1 MLLNETT
8 SSTTRHSFRDPAARA
23 KSCFCEPIAI
33 TIHKD
38 LLKVKGCLPA
48 VFATGHDYFIEPLAK
63 PVLAGVIHARVK
75 VEKIGDAWNKCLRCL
90 AR

>member
-1 MLLNETT
+1 MGATKGKSRGPFVAFVIKIPNAFTDFNLWAGKRKATPSPPGSTYKLMLLNETT

-38 LLKVKGCLPA
+38 L
-48 VFATGHDYFIEPLAK
+48 
-63 PVLAGVIHARVK
+63 
-75 VEKIGDAWNKCLRCL
+75 
-90 AR
+90 